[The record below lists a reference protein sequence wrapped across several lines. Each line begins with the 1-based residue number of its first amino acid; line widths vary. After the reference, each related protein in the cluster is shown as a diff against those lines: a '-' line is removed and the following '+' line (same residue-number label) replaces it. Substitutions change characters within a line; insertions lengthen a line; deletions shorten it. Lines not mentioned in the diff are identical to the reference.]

1 MSFEA
6 FREWALAASSQAA
19 SRWED
24 PDADQMPI
32 LYGQDLYD
40 DRHEIAAPP
49 IDLRHSRGH
58 IGWLTQLVPMEVKN
72 RSLQRLCLRIS
83 AWTGD
88 ADKYEDLSSDPD
100 RTELLLNIVAEA
112 GRSEVWQARIYRDK
126 SGVPRLDPWHEYE
139 ADTTKASLLQLI
151 DRALRKGNGK
161 RGRTVPAANMVLG
174 PYDVPI
180 DFFPDYRG
188 NACGPVDWVGEDQV
202 VSSYKAAFRTE
213 QPDHVILSVCHVFR
227 PDYGLDAHFDG
238 ALGALTKM
246 ANKEI
251 DGPRI
256 GERSH
261 FFEGPLDS
269 GRLHKHQVLW
279 SQRNILCELGLLGPP
294 GYFKTQKLNS
304 LAATQHARLQR
315 ELRTSLPATG

>member
-40 DRHEIAAPP
+40 DRHEIAAPA
-49 IDLRHSRGH
+49 IYFRHNRGH
-58 IGWLTQLVPMEVKN
+58 IGWLTQLVPVEVTN
-72 RSLQRLCLRIS
+72 RSLYRLCLRIS

-88 ADKYEDLSSDPD
+88 ADKYDDLSSDPA

-188 NACGPVDWVGEDQV
+188 NACGPVDWGGEDQV

-213 QPDHVILSVCHVFR
+213 GPGHVILSVCYIFC
-227 PDYGLDAHFDG
+227 PGYGLDGHIGG

-246 ANKEI
+246 GNKEI

-261 FFEGPLDS
+261 LFEGPLDS
-269 GRLHKHQVLW
+269 GRLHKHQALW
-279 SQRNILCELGLLGPP
+279 TQGDILCELGLIGPP
-294 GYFKTQKLNS
+294 G
-304 LAATQHARLQR
+304 
-315 ELRTSLPATG
+315 